1 MSDVSR
7 QRAITRNIPGEGE
20 TPQKLGW
27 SNINS
32 PVRLYFEKM
41 EGDRGRKKA
50 LRMRRFEIL
59 KEREIM
65 SFGIVV

>member
-1 MSDVSR
+1 MSDASR
-7 QRAITRNIPGEGE
+7 QSAIPRNIPGEGE

-27 SNINS
+27 SSINS

-50 LRMRRFEIL
+50 LRMRRFDIV
-59 KEREIM
+59 KEREGM
-65 SFGIVV
+65 RVGIVV